1 MVAAKAGHLDAMKA
15 LIDAGADPKI
25 KRPEGSTLL
34 MAAAASGHV
43 DVVKYAAELNPGELL
58 AVNAA
63 GDNAVIAS
71 VSNGAGAGQPAIVEV
86 IQFLADKGV
95 DVDVKNALG
104 KTALSIA
111 DFSPIDQAVDRI
123 VLILTQQGRKP
134 IIPSAR

>member
-1 MVAAKAGHLDAMKA
+1 MKA
-15 LIDAGADPKI
+15 LIDSGADPKI
-25 KRPEGSTLL
+25 KRPDGSTLI
-34 MAAAASGHV
+34 MEAAASSRV
-43 DVVKYAAELNPGELL
+43 AVVKYACELDPEDIL

-63 GDNAVIAS
+63 GDNAVHAS

-95 DVDVKNALG
+95 DVDVKNAQG

-123 VLILTQQGRKP
+123 VEILKKQGRAP